1 MKIDPECIPCSLR
14 RILATASRISDD
26 PWVHHKLLGNAMQE
40 LADVD
45 RECTP
50 AELMTQLTGI
60 VTKSLG
66 ASDPY
71 QQERKEWWDELE
83 SCRDKVVANVQSSK
97 DPLRQA
103 VLLATGANVFDDECL
118 RGRSIRDSLRS
129 FGIWGE
135 IEGEQPDLDV
145 DDVDLLR
152 SELATAKTLLFVH
165 DSGPELLF
173 DRILVEQILA
183 VAPNVEV
190 TSVVRSQPFML
201 DATHEDL
208 ERSELLDV
216 AGVVGALDPGIPTL
230 GIPLDECSRE
240 FRERFESADL
250 IIGKGQASYET
261 MSDNSVTR
269 YFSFRVKCAVMAKV
283 QGLKV
288 GGLVFSKA

>member
-1 MKIDPECIPCSLR
+1 
-14 RILATASRISDD
+14 
-26 PWVHHKLLGNAMQE
+26 MQE
-40 LADVD
+40 LVGVD

-60 VTKSLG
+60 VSKSLG

-71 QQERKEWWDELE
+71 QQERKDWWEELE
-83 SCRDKVVANVQSSK
+83 RCNDQVVENVQQAA

-103 VLLATGANVFDDECL
+103 VLLATGANIFDDEGL
-118 RGRSIRDSLRS
+118 RGRKIRDFLRS
-129 FGIWGE
+129 FEIWGE
-135 IEGEQPDLDV
+135 TDGDQPVLAV
-145 DDVDLLR
+145 DDVDLFR
-152 SELATAKTLLFVH
+152 SDLAEAKSLLFVH

-173 DRILVEQILA
+173 DRILIEQIVH
-183 VAPNVEV
+183 VAPQIEV
-190 TSVVRSQPFML
+190 TSVVRSQPFLL

-208 ERSELLDV
+208 ERSKLLDV
-216 AGVVGALDPGIPTL
+216 AGVVGAIDPGIPTL

-240 FRERFESADL
+240 FREQFAAADL
-250 IIGKGQASYET
+250 VLGKGQASFET
-261 MSDNSVTR
+261 MVDNSVSR